1 MSKFSAFLAQNK
13 VTTEKIKYVVSNK
26 YIDPET
32 NQPIEWELRSL
43 GEDEN
48 EEIKRAC
55 MVQKHVK
62 NGVYSKDVDPL
73 KYNSKVITAS
83 VVYPDLNDKEL
94 QDSYHVVGAE
104 SLLKKMLSMGEYA
117 RLFEK
122 VQEINDFDIPFV
134 DKVEEAKN

>member
-13 VTTEKIKYVVSNK
+13 ITAGNTKFVVSKNF
-26 YIDPET
+26 IDPET
-32 NQPIEWELRSL
+32 NKPIEWELRSL
-43 GEDEN
+43 SEEEN
-48 EEIKRAC
+48 EGIKRAC
-55 MVQKHVK
+55 MIQKQVK
-62 NGVYSKDVDPL
+62 NGVYTKDVDPI
-73 KYNSKVITAS
+73 KFNSKVITSS
-83 VVYPDLNDKEL
+83 VVFPDLNDQEL

-122 VQEINDFDIPFV
+122 VQEINDFDVSFA